1 MKRPEAKEINEHLGN
16 GGVFQVTT
24 YMKSVLYTQKHAG
37 YFLEKNGSLYVQHG
51 KRQLQLSFGENSLV
65 SMRFGKIKGGV

>member
-24 YMKSVLYTQKHAG
+24 YLKSILYTQKHAG

-51 KRQLQLSFGENSLV
+51 KGKLQLSFGGNPLV
-65 SMRFGKIKGGV
+65 SMRFGRIKGAI